1 VRFGLLDWAIT
12 VVSLVATV
20 WIGLRT
26 RRYVGRIEDYLVA
39 NRGMGVWVGT
49 ASLVSTEIGIIT
61 YMYQAQFGFL
71 AGFSAFIV
79 GLITIGVCFAIGR
92 TGFVISRLRE
102 LEVMTVPEY
111 LERRYSRRVRVLAGV
126 MMAVGGSLN
135 LGIFPLIEA
144 RYLSITAGIPP
155 RFVAWTMAALLLIA
169 LAYTALGGMLSLMV
183 TNYLQYV
190 LLAAGTL
197 VITAVCLGHIGWSGM
212 TGAVVE
218 HMHGR
223 GLDPFADLGPAFVLW
238 QVLLW
243 VAFMTVWQSAAMRGF
258 SARDAATGRKVF
270 TLTSVLFLGRAVIPM
285 AWGIA
290 ALAFFA
296 GGAEPAGLSL
306 ARSESALALELGGL
320 SGPPR
325 PPSPGEAP
333 ASELARV
340 DAELATGFRPLLE
353 EGRLEA
359 LLPRVDRLEALARAE
374 RSEPHVRRAQAL
386 REEIGMVAMPWMV
399 AALIPSGLA
408 GLVMAGMLAASVST
422 YAGYF
427 LGWSAVLSQD
437 VVSPLLG
444 RQLSE
449 EGKLRLTRATIVAL
463 VAFIMV
469 WSLVYRVPG
478 PAYFYLQVTANL
490 FMAPT
495 LLTIAAGLYWPPASA
510 AGAWACFLL
519 GAAASLAYLVPGSGL
534 SVGTAGN
541 LSWGLALLG
550 LVAGSLLRPSGAE
563 RAPQQGAA

>member
-1 VRFGLLDWAIT
+1 VHFGPLDWAIT
-12 VVSLVATV
+12 IISLIATV

-39 NRGMGVWVGT
+39 NRGMGVYVGT
-49 ASLVSTEIGIIT
+49 ASLVSTEIGIVT

-79 GLITIGVCFAIGR
+79 GLITIAVCFAVGR
-92 TGFVISRLRE
+92 SGFVISRLRE

-135 LGIFPLIEA
+135 LGIFPIIEA

-155 RFVAWTMAALLLIA
+155 RYVAWVMAALLLIA

-190 LLAAGTL
+190 LLAAGTSL
-197 VITAVCLGHIGWSGM
+197 VTAFCLWRIGWSGM
-212 TGAVVE
+212 TGAVAD

-223 GLDPFADLGPAFVLW
+223 GLNPFADLGVGPAFILW

-296 GGAEPAGLSL
+296 G
-306 ARSESALALELGGL
+306 RVT
-320 SGPPR
+320 PR
-325 PPSPGEAP
+325 APVPGETPVAEM
-333 ASELARV
+333 ARLQGELA
-340 DAELATGFRPLLE
+340 AGFQPLLDQ
-353 EGRLEA
+353 GRLEE
-359 LLPRVDRLEALARAE
+359 LLPRVERLEELAETE
-374 RSEPHVRRAQAL
+374 RSPPHAESARAL
-386 REEIGMVAMPWMV
+386 REEMGMVAMPWMV
-399 AALIPSGLA
+399 ASLIPVGWA

-427 LGWSAVLSQD
+427 LGWSAVISQD

-449 EGKLRLTRATIVAL
+449 AGKLRLTRATIVAL

-495 LLTIAAGLYWPPASA
+495 LLTIAGGLYWRKASA
-510 AGAWACFLL
+510 AGAWACFIL
-519 GAAASLAYLVPGSGL
+519 GAAASLAYLIPGIGL
-534 SVGTAGN
+534 SVGAAGN
-541 LSWGLALLG
+541 LSWGLAVVG
-550 LVAGSLLRPSGAE
+550 LVAGSLLRPPPPAV
-563 RAPQQGAA
+563 QQGRA

>member
-1 VRFGLLDWAIT
+1 VRFGLIDWSIT
-12 VVSLVATV
+12 IASLAATV

-71 AGFSAFIV
+71 AGFSAFVV
-79 GLITIGVCFAIGR
+79 GLITIAVCFAVGR

-126 MMAVGGSLN
+126 MMALGGSLN
-135 LGIFPLIEA
+135 LGIFPIIEA
-144 RYLSITAGIPP
+144 RFLTITAGIPP
-155 RFVAWTMAALLLIA
+155 RYVAWTMAALLLAA

-197 VITAVCLGHIGWSGM
+197 IITAACLGRIGWSGM

-223 GLDPFADLGPAFVLW
+223 GLDPFADLGSAFVLW

-270 TLTSVLFLGRAVIPM
+270 TMTSVLFLGRAVIPM

-290 ALAFFA
+290 ALALFA
-296 GGAEPAGLSL
+296 GRAAPA
-306 ARSESALALELGGL
+306 A
-320 SGPPR
+320 PV
-325 PPSPGEAP
+325 PGETP
-333 ASELARV
+333 AAELARV
-340 DAELATGFRPLLE
+340 DAELTRGFRPLLE
-353 EGRLEA
+353 QGRLEA
-359 LLPRVDRLEALARAE
+359 LLPRVDRLQTLAQSE
-374 RSEPHVRRAQAL
+374 RSEPHVRHAQAL
-386 REEIGMVAMPWMV
+386 REEIGMVAMPWMI
-399 AALIPSGLA
+399 AELIPTGWL

-427 LGWSAVLSQD
+427 LGWSAVISQD

-449 EGKLRLTRATIVAL
+449 EGKLRLTRATIVGL

-469 WSLVYRVPG
+469 WGLVYHVPG

-495 LLTIAAGLYWPPASA
+495 LLTIAGGLYWRRASA
-510 AGAWACFLL
+510 AGAWACFIL
-519 GAAASLAYLVPGSGL
+519 GAAASLAYLVPGTGL
-534 SVGTAGN
+534 SVGAAGN

-550 LVAGSLLRPSGAE
+550 LVAGSLLRPPPVAV
-563 RAPQQGAA
+563 RVPQGTA

>member
-1 VRFGLLDWAIT
+1 MGVGGSLVNFSAVDWAIT
-12 VVSLVATV
+12 IASLVATV
-20 WIGLRT
+20 WVGLRT

-71 AGFSAFIV
+71 AGFSAFVV
-79 GLITIGVCFAIGR
+79 GLITIAVCFAVGR

-111 LERRYSRRVRVLAGV
+111 LERRYSRHVRVLAGV

-135 LGIFPLIEA
+135 LGIFPIIEA

-155 RFVAWTMAALLLIA
+155 RYVAWVMAALLLIA

-197 VITAVCLGHIGWSGM
+197 VITFVCLWRIGWSGM
-212 TGAVVE
+212 TGTVVE

-223 GLDPFADLGPAFVLW
+223 GLNPFADLGVGPAFILW

-296 GGAEPAGLSL
+296 GRMTPRAPVPDETPAAEMARLEGELTAG
-306 ARSESALALELGGL
+306 
-320 SGPPR
+320 
-325 PPSPGEAP
+325 
-333 ASELARV
+333 
-340 DAELATGFRPLLE
+340 FHPLLDQ
-353 EGRLEA
+353 GRLEE
-359 LLPRVDRLEALARAE
+359 LLPRVDRLETLARAE
-374 RSEPHVRRAQAL
+374 RSEPHAQNARAL
-386 REEIGMVAMPWMV
+386 REEMGMVAMPWMV
-399 AALIPSGLA
+399 ASLIPVGWA

-427 LGWSAVLSQD
+427 LGWSAVISQD

-449 EGKLRLTRATIVAL
+449 AGKLRLTRATIVAL

-495 LLTIAAGLYWPPASA
+495 LLTIAGGLYWRKASA
-510 AGAWACFLL
+510 AGAWACFIL
-519 GAAASLAYLVPGSGL
+519 GAAASLAYLIPGTGL
-534 SVGTAGN
+534 SVGAAGN
-541 LSWGLALLG
+541 LSWGLAFVG
-550 LVAGSLLRPSGAE
+550 LVAGSLLRPPREPVQRGVA
-563 RAPQQGAA
+563 

>member
-79 GLITIGVCFAIGR
+79 GLITISVCFAIGR

-111 LERRYSRRVRVLAGV
+111 LERRYNRRVRVLAGV

-135 LGIFPLIEA
+135 LGIFPIIEA
-144 RYLSITAGIPP
+144 RYLTITTGIPP
-155 RFVAWTMAALLLIA
+155 RYVGWTMAALLLIA

-197 VITAVCLGHIGWSGM
+197 VITAACLMHIGWSGM

-270 TLTSVLFLGRAVIPM
+270 TMTSVLFLGRAVIPM

-296 GGAEPAGLSL
+296 GRAGPAGP
-306 ARSESALALELGGL
+306 A
-320 SGPPR
+320 
-325 PPSPGEAP
+325 PGETP
-333 ASELARV
+333 AAELARV
-340 DAELATGFRPLLE
+340 DAELTTGFRPLLE
-353 EGRLEA
+353 QGRLEA
-359 LLPRVDRLEALARAE
+359 LLPRVDRLETLARAE
-374 RSEPHVRRAQAL
+374 RSEPHMRHAQAL

-399 AALIPSGLA
+399 AVLIPSGWA

-427 LGWSAVLSQD
+427 LGWSAVISQD

-469 WSLVYRVPG
+469 WSLVYHVPG

-495 LLTIAAGLYWPPASA
+495 LLTIAAGLYWRRASA
-510 AGAWACFLL
+510 AGAWACFIL
-519 GAAASLAYLVPGSGL
+519 GAVTSLVYLVPGAGL
-534 SVGTAGN
+534 SVGAAGN

-550 LVAGSLLRPSGAE
+550 LVAGSLLRPP
-563 RAPQQGAA
+563 RAQARIGQGTE